1 MAFPYPT
8 SCGALARSR
17 AVSRCLRRGTQL
29 ASIPNRSP
37 HEPGP
42 PAPPREPLPIV
53 GTLLAVFL
61 FGLALLRAR
70 DRGVWL
76 SATVLMAL
84 AGGSA
89 AAAKLSGEGAE
100 EQIEGM
106 PGVNDAV
113 IETHEERADIATI
126 FAVLAGIG
134 AVAAFGLGKK
144 REGAVLV
151 TAPLAAAIVS
161 GGLMAWTGAAGGQI
175 RHPEIDAAPVGSAS
189 VPGAGRE
196 ASDEDEEAAQRGQ

>member
-1 MAFPYPT
+1 M
-8 SCGALARSR
+8 
-17 AVSRCLRRGTQL
+17 
-29 ASIPNRSP
+29 N
-37 HEPGP
+37 
-42 PAPPREPLPIV
+42 PAHLHLLVNHFPIV
-53 GTLLAVFL
+53 GTLLAVPL
-61 FGLALLRAR
+61 FALALPRAR

-76 SATVLMAL
+76 SATFLMAL

-106 PGVNDAV
+106 PGVNDAA

-151 TAPLAAAIVS
+151 IAPLAAAIVS

-196 ASDEDEEAAQRGQ
+196 ASDEDDEAAQRGQ